1 MTATAAAPAR
11 LATARRQPG
20 RWRLIGRFARQQTLG
35 FSGGVVLALMILAA
49 LLADFIAPRN
59 PLETNF
65 LSQLKPPG
73 GEFLLGT
80 DQFGRDVL
88 SRIIF
93 GARTALLVGFASS
106 LVGTALGALFGVASA
121 YFGDP
126 TDLLTQRLMDVLQA
140 FPNIILAIAVLAVV
154 GNGTLNVILAIVVPM
169 VPYATRIV
177 RASALTVRTMPY
189 VEAARTVGAS
199 HGRIILRHMLPNV
212 MAPVLIVLTAF
223 LGQAILLEAGLSF
236 LGLGVTEPTASWGLM
251 LRGAGVKYAESA
263 PWLALAPGLAISL
276 AVLAF
281 NLLGDALRDALDP
294 RLRI

>member
-1 MTATAAAPAR
+1 MAPE
-11 LATARRQPG
+11 TRRRPQG
-20 RWRLIGRFARQQTLG
+20 RWHALGRMMRQQSLG
-35 FSGGVVLALMILAA
+35 FAGAIVLILMVLAA
-49 LLADFIAPRN
+49 LLADFVAPRN

-65 LSQLKPPG
+65 LSQLKAPG

-93 GARTALLVGFASS
+93 GARTALVVGFASS
-106 LVGTALGALFGVASA
+106 FVSTAFGAILGIVSA

-126 TDLLTQRLMDVLQA
+126 ADLLIQRLMDILQA

-154 GNGTLNVILAIVVPM
+154 GNGTLNVILALIVPM
-169 VPYATRIV
+169 IPYATRLV

-189 VEAARTVGAS
+189 VEAARTVGAT
-199 HGRIILRHMLPNV
+199 HARIILLHMLPNV
-212 MAPVLIVLTAF
+212 TAPILIVLTAF

-251 LRGAGVKYAESA
+251 LRGGGVKYAESA